1 MFGRYFIYA
10 NDEDML
16 ILKTWKSVAKKLE
29 MIHNLKTLFN
39 PTIFSLICIVAY
51 ISTQYHTYAQ
61 EINEEIVFNFDHYSS
76 IDGLPQNSV
85 LAIAQDDLGFLWMGT
100 DDGLSRFDGYNFKT
114 FKHSSDNPYS
124 ISNNVIRAISKDTNG
139 YLWIGTEGGGINVF
153 DPKTEHFV
161 EFSLQANESSRRF
174 ANKISSSYLDTQNRL
189 WIGTQSDGVIMVSG
203 FETGYEIDLN
213 LYISKLNIRFF
224 NKGNSSLLDNK
235 IWSIAEDKNGHIYIG
250 TLEEGAFLIPNS
262 TEKIEQ
268 LPFFKEQNLNAVK
281 VFFECSN
288 GDFWVGTEKNGVWRK
303 PAGQSQFKAFD
314 FSTLPSISRSQDL
327 NITSIEEDNLG
338 NILIGTLGHGLV
350 SYNQQKGALT
360 HYQDDPMESKSLK
373 GNSVYTIFKDNN
385 QQIWLGMYSGEGLN
399 KINSNQQS
407 FTHYKFDPRENR
419 GLSGRMVKSIFMDQ
433 EDNLWVGLFNG
444 GLNVLPANEKT
455 FLYFNSKNS
464 FLAHD
469 NVQVIYQSKNG
480 EIWIGSD
487 GGGITVHNPKTKKS
501 KYLKHISGQKNSL
514 SKNEVWAI
522 TEDNDGI
529 FWIGTAN
536 GGGLNKYNP
545 HTGHFET
552 FIAGNET
559 YKTPSFN
566 DIRSL
571 LVDSKNNLW
580 IGTYGG
586 GLNKLNLST
595 GSFEYFQSQKE
606 QNTISHDI
614 ITSIL
619 EDRNGFIWVGTFGG
633 GLNKIN
639 PLSNEIIIYREKD
652 GLPSDVIKAILE
664 DDAGQLWI
672 STLNGLS
679 AFDQKS
685 GVFNNYK
692 EADGLQ
698 SDEFNL
704 GTAFK
709 DRLGRLYFG
718 GTNGFNSFLPE
729 RISQYPIPTTPILT
743 KLKVL
748 NEEVNVGATILGK
761 TILDK
766 QISFKDQ
773 ISLSYQHNSFELEF
787 ASLGFNMQSKTQY
800 QYYLEGYDQ
809 NWINTDE
816 KRRFA
821 TYANL
826 RPGKYLFHVRAFI
839 ANDQTTSQTRTIAIH
854 VSPPWYKSSVAY
866 MIYGI
871 LVLFLAFGIK
881 KIITWRIKLK
891 NDLRFERLEK
901 EKQEE
906 INQLKLRFFTN
917 ISHELRT
924 PLMLIKAPL
933 EELEKEKYLSPIVS
947 KQLESIH
954 SNTNRLLRLINQLLD
969 FRKQETG
976 NLHLTVRQIPIRTFI
991 KEIFDSFHIL
1001 AEQKEIDF
1009 KLKIEDNIPYALWF
1023 DPEQMEKV
1031 FFNLIY
1037 NAIKFTPNGGQISME
1052 IQNES
1057 SLESVSFQV
1066 IDNGR
1071 GIEAE
1076 NIDLIFDRFFQ
1087 VHHKADIHQAG
1098 TGIGLALSKNIVEI
1112 HQGQI
1117 KVKSKPGVET
1127 VFTILLRTGFE
1138 HYDKSQLAQGIT
1150 FSEENYL
1157 PTLTDSKDIYIEDFP
1172 VFSESEENKIPT
1184 TGKKLLVV
1192 EDNID
1197 LLILL
1202 KRTLRAHFEII
1213 EAKDGEEGH
1222 KLAIEY
1228 KPDFIISDVMMPKI
1242 DGITLCKMLKENIE
1256 TSHIPVIL
1264 LTAKSSHINQLDGY
1278 ESGADDYITK
1288 PFPIDLLVLKIKNIL
1303 DGRERFQKQFQLIP
1317 NLDSSKIKITSEDEK
1332 FLNLAI
1338 SSVEQYIDNPDFQ
1351 VHDLVRDLGMSRT
1364 LVFEKFKALIG
1375 QTPNDFIQTI
1385 RLKRAAQLLLE
1396 TDYKIS
1402 EIGYMVGFNNPKYF
1416 SKCFLKH
1423 FGDSP
1428 SKYRSTRNQT

>member
-1 MFGRYFIYA
+1 MIDKPKRPLKAVFFI
-10 NDEDML
+10 L
-16 ILKTWKSVAKKLE
+16 V
-29 MIHNLKTLFN
+29 NLTFLVCIQFY
-39 PTIFSLICIVAY
+39 SL
-51 ISTQYHTYAQ
+51 AQ
-61 EINEEIVFNFDHYSS
+61 EIQDELILSFDHYSS
-76 IDGLPQNSV
+76 NNGLPQNSV
-85 LAIAQDDLGFLWMGT
+85 LAIMQDDLGFLWMGT

-114 FKHSSDNPYS
+114 FKHSSDNPHS
-124 ISNNVIRAISKDTNG
+124 INNNVIRSISKDPNG
-139 YLWIGTEGGGINVF
+139 YLWIGTEGGGINLF
-153 DPKTEHFV
+153 DPKTEYFFKFPL
-161 EFSLQANESSRRF
+161 EFNESSGRF
-174 ANKISSSYLDTQNRL
+174 ANKISSTYLDSKNRL
-189 WIGTQSDGVIMVSG
+189 WVGTQNDGVIMVSG
-203 FETGYEIDLN
+203 FETGYVNDLA
-213 LYISKLNIRFF
+213 LYASTLHIQHFSRR
-224 NKGNSSLLDNK
+224 NSALLDNK
-235 IWSIAEDKNGHIYIG
+235 IWSTSEDKNGHIYIG
-250 TLEEGAFLIPNS
+250 TLEEGAFLIPNGS
-262 TEKIEQ
+262 DKIEP
-268 LPFFKEQNLNAVK
+268 LSFFRDQNLNAVK
-281 VFFECSN
+281 SFFESST

-303 PAGQSQFKAFD
+303 LAGQSKFTAFD
-314 FSTLPSISRSQDL
+314 LSSLPSISTNQEL
-327 NITSIEEDNLG
+327 NITSFEEDSFG

-350 SYNQQKGALT
+350 SFNQQRGSLM

-385 QQIWLGMYSGEGLN
+385 EQIWLGMYSGEGLN

-433 EDNLWVGLFNG
+433 EDNLWIGLFNG
-444 GLNVLPANEKT
+444 GMNVLPANEKT
-455 FLYFNSKNS
+455 FLYFTSKNS

-522 TEDNDGI
+522 TEDNNGI

-595 GSFEYFQSQKE
+595 GTFEYFQSQKE

-748 NEEVNVGATILGK
+748 NEEVNIGATILGK

-787 ASLGFNMQSKTQY
+787 ASLNFNMQSKTKY

-809 NWINTDE
+809 DWVNTDE
-816 KRRFA
+816 LRRFA

-839 ANDQTTSQTRTIAIH
+839 DNTRNTSETKTIVIH

-866 MIYGI
+866 LVYGI
-871 LVLFLAFGIK
+871 LLLFLAFGIK
-881 KIITWRIKLK
+881 KIISWRIKLK

-933 EELEKEKYLSPIVS
+933 EELEKEKYLSPMVS
-947 KQLESIH
+947 RQLDSIH

-976 NLHLTVRQIPIRTFI
+976 NLNLTVRQVPIRSFI

-1001 AEQKEIDF
+1001 AEQKQIAF
-1009 KLKIEDNIPYALWF
+1009 KLKIEDDIPYALWF

-1037 NAIKFTPNGGQISME
+1037 NAIKFTPNGGNISIE
-1052 IQNES
+1052 VKNES

-1087 VHHKADIHQAG
+1087 VHHKGDIHQAG

-1117 KVKSKPGVET
+1117 TVKSKPGVET

-1138 HYDKSQLAQGIT
+1138 HYDKSQLAHGIT
-1150 FSEENYL
+1150 FSEDKYL
-1157 PTLTDSKDIYIEDFP
+1157 TSVTNSKDIYLEDFP
-1172 VFSESEENKIPT
+1172 ITSEREENKPLNSK
-1184 TGKKLLVV
+1184 KKLLLV

-1197 LLILL
+1197 LLGLL
-1202 KRTLRAHFEII
+1202 KRALRNHFEII
-1213 EAKDGEEGH
+1213 EAKDGEEGL
-1222 KLAIEY
+1222 KLALEH

-1256 TSHIPVIL
+1256 TSHIPIIL
-1264 LTAKSSHINQLDGY
+1264 LTAKSSHINQLEGY

-1288 PFPIDLLVLKIKNIL
+1288 PFPIDLLILKIKNIL

-1317 NLDSSKIKITSEDEK
+1317 NLDSSKIKATSEDEK
-1332 FLNLAI
+1332 FLSQAI
-1338 SSVEQYIDNPDFQ
+1338 ASVEQSIDNPDFQ
-1351 VHDLVRDLGMSRT
+1351 VHDLVKDIGMSRT

-1402 EIGYMVGFNNPKYF
+1402 EIGYMVGYNNPKYF
-1416 SKCFLKH
+1416 SKCFQKQ
-1423 FGDSP
+1423 FGNSP
-1428 SKYRSTRNQT
+1428 STYRSTPNKP